1 MLAALRVPVVRVSAS
16 GSSRRGH
23 RERGHGACGSLG
35 PARGQAEPSPSRQ
48 VENSTLS
55 SQSAALTAQ
64 YTLLQNQQTAKES
77 ENENLQK
84 QQEQL
89 TAAYEA
95 LLQDHEH
102 LAALHERQSTEY
114 EALIRQHS
122 CLKTLHRNLELEHKE
137 LRDRC
142 VRASGGA
149 PAPPGSCPCPQAFP
163 AFPLGPL
170 LHVVWDTQTF
180 PEGSPSKV
188 PSSGWMSLCSWR
200 PSDRR
205 VPK

>member
-1 MLAALRVPVVRVSAS
+1 M
-16 GSSRRGH
+16 
-23 RERGHGACGSLG
+23 
-35 PARGQAEPSPSRQ
+35 
-48 VENSTLS
+48 ENSTLS

-77 ENENLQK
+77 EHENLQR

-122 CLKTLHRNLELEHKE
+122 CLKTLHRNLELEHRE

-142 VRASGGA
+142 VLGTERQGGSSSGEGGA
-149 PAPPGSCPCPQAFP
+149 TAGPSSGKPGLGGPCFPKIPPAGPSSLDQAHGGCPPHLQLTVTHLRGLPGPSFPMRVWDACFP
-163 AFPLGPL
+163 AF
-170 LHVVWDTQTF
+170 
-180 PEGSPSKV
+180 S
-188 PSSGWMSLCSWR
+188 
-200 PSDRR
+200 
-205 VPK
+205 